1 MYNIKR
7 GCLKSQ
13 FFEKLA
19 TKSPRRKALTFNFI
33 FLCASA
39 TSWQIKTFE
48 TASLKLL
55 FEFAGI
61 KNHLTVI
68 YFPLQIF

>member
-1 MYNIKR
+1 VLFLNDFESICETRQEKRMYNIKR

-33 FLCASA
+33 FLGALA
-39 TSWQIKTFE
+39 
-48 TASLKLL
+48 AN
-55 FEFAGI
+55 
-61 KNHLTVI
+61 KN
-68 YFPLQIF
+68 F